1 VAFGHLEP
9 GDASPDGRVFFL
21 FLSGREASLTL
32 SVMKISLLLFPLFP
46 LLLLFLWSC
55 ADRSSREPPI
65 VKVRPVRPHQAALKA
80 TIPQSRDA
88 LEVSMSSLPEQVRE
102 NNLSLA
108 AARRLVAEARG
119 KLESAGLLNNPD
131 LQVSFQTSQRFE
143 NFMLT
148 VGISKEFPRTNRLL
162 LEKRVSAIL
171 VEAARAEVRDAERLI
186 VGQAREALVDILALR
201 QRKELL
207 ASQEAN
213 ARKLTEFI
221 AEAAAQGEASPL
233 DAGTA
238 LLEATRLSNQVKQ
251 VAIRE
256 FLAVAKLKPLL
267 GMKPAGTVTVTGS
280 LADPEMPRL
289 NVTTYRRPDLEAARL
304 RSRSAKEA
312 TDLAHARK
320 LNDLEAGIF
329 AGVGRELD
337 EPSGFEAESI
347 VGFRLTI
354 PLGENPA
361 ALGKVRQSE
370 ARADRL
376 ALGALALERVANNES
391 HAAYAEMKEWQVLAV
406 QIKSQLLPLA
416 DTQIQKTEE
425 AREKGQVA
433 LRDVLLAKE
442 QKLALETSYLE
453 AVRDFHLAYARYL
466 TATAQ

>member
-1 VAFGHLEP
+1 
-9 GDASPDGRVFFL
+9 
-21 FLSGREASLTL
+21 
-32 SVMKISLLLFPLFP
+32 MKSSFLLFPLI
-46 LLLLFLWSC
+46 LWSC
-55 ADRSSREPPI
+55 ADPSSGNLPI
-65 VKVRPVRPHQAALKA
+65 VKVRPVSHHQAALKA
-80 TIPQSRDA
+80 TIPQSPDA
-88 LEVSMSSLPEQVRE
+88 LEVSMSSLPDQVRE

-108 AARRLVAEARG
+108 AARRLVAEAGG
-119 KLESAGLLNNPD
+119 KLESAGVLNNPA
-131 LQVSFQTSQRFE
+131 LEIGFQTSQRFE
-143 NFMLT
+143 DFMFT
-148 VGISKEFPRTNRLL
+148 VGISKKFPRTNRLV

-186 VGQAREALVDILALR
+186 VGQARKALVDILALR

-221 AEAAAQGEASPL
+221 EEAAAKGEASPL

-267 GMKPAGTVTVTGS
+267 GMKPAGKVTVTGS
-280 LADPEMPRL
+280 LADPQMPRL

-304 RSRSAKEA
+304 RTRSATEA
-312 TDLAHARK
+312 TELARSRR
-320 LNDLEAGIF
+320 LDDLEAGIF

-337 EPSGFEAESI
+337 EPGGFETESI
-347 VGFRLTI
+347 VGIRLKI
-354 PLGENPA
+354 PLGENPST
-361 ALGKVRQSE
+361 LGRVLQSE

-376 ALGALALERVANNES
+376 ALGTLALERVANNES
-391 HAAYAEMKEWQVLAV
+391 HAAYAEMKEWQVLAG
-406 QIKSQLLPLA
+406 QIKTRLLPLA

-453 AVRDFHLAYARYL
+453 AVRDFHLAHAKYR